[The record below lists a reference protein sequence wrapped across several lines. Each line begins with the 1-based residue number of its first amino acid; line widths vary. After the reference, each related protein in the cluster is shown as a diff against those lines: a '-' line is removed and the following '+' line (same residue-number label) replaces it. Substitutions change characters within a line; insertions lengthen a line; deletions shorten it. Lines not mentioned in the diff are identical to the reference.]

1 MIQSVSFDVLVLI
14 PLKDI
19 RKAKGG
25 IQMNQLIATKYNN
38 NGEMTFSG
46 RELHEFLESKERF
59 SKWFEKAVGYGFVEG
74 IDYTPYQMVHP
85 QNQQILVD
93 YNLTIDMA
101 KEISMIQ
108 RNDRGKQARQ
118 YFLHMER
125 LWNSPDMVIKRAMD
139 FQQQKIITL
148 ETQIQEDKPYTD
160 FGKVVSMS
168 DGAINIG
175 AFAKLIYDK
184 HGINIGRNKLLGWMR
199 DNGYLIKQE
208 GAEKNLPKQKFVERG
223 WFKVRP
229 TVVKR
234 TAGDIQ
240 TGTTLVTGKGQV
252 ELTNILLSVFADK
265 AI

>member
-1 MIQSVSFDVLVLI
+1 
-14 PLKDI
+14 
-19 RKAKGG
+19 
-25 IQMNQLIATKYNN
+25 MNQLIATKQNN
-38 NGEMTFSG
+38 VGEIIVSG
-46 RELHEFLESKERF
+46 RELHEFLEVETPFR
-59 SKWFEKAVGYGFVEG
+59 KWFPRMTEYGFVEG
-74 IDYTPYQMVHP
+74 VDYTPDIFVHP
-85 QNQQILVD
+85 LNKQETADFL
-93 YNLTIDMA
+93 LKLDMA
-101 KEISMIQ
+101 KEIAMIQ
-108 RNDRGKQARQ
+108 RTEKGKQARQ
-118 YFLHMER
+118 YFLHLER

-139 FQQQKIITL
+139 FQQQKIVML
-148 ETQIQEDKPYTD
+148 ETQIQEDKPYTE

-184 HGINIGRNKLLGWMR
+184 HGINIGRNKLLSWMR

-208 GAEKNLPKQKFVERG
+208 GAEKNLPKQKFIERG

-234 TAGDIQ
+234 TTGDIQ

-252 ELTNILLSVFADK
+252 ELTNILLCAFSEK

>member
-1 MIQSVSFDVLVLI
+1 MNELI
-14 PLKDI
+14 T
-19 RKAKGG
+19 
-25 IQMNQLIATKYNN
+25 TKYNN
-38 NGEMTFSG
+38 DGEMTFGG
-46 RELHEFLESKERF
+46 RELHAFLEIGTRYDI
-59 SKWFEKAVGYGFVEG
+59 WFKRMTEYGFVENTDFTMVVQKRPTNNPKNPVTDF
-74 IDYTPYQMVHP
+74 IDHEM
-85 QNQQILVD
+85 
-93 YNLTIDMA
+93 TIDMA

-108 RNDRGKQARQ
+108 RNERGKQARQ
-118 YFLHMER
+118 YFLHLER

-139 FQQQKIITL
+139 FQQQKILTL

-184 HGINIGRNKLLGWMR
+184 HGINIGRNKLLSWMR

-208 GAEKNLPKQKFVERG
+208 GAEKNLPKQKFIERG

-234 TAGDIQ
+234 TTGDIQ
-240 TGTTLVTGKGQV
+240 TGTTLVTGKGQI
-252 ELTNILLSVFADK
+252 ELTNILLSIFAEK